1 MAEPALV
8 LRCMYG
14 NLISQPDIVNLSL
27 HDHPSEFTYTQ
38 ICYREGSITLREQ
51 TEINRT
57 AGDVAARLSEWCI
70 ICFTSLD

>member
-1 MAEPALV
+1 MAEPTLA

-14 NLISQPDIVNLSL
+14 NLLSQPDIVNLSL
-27 HDHPSEFTYTQ
+27 RDDPADFTYTQ
-38 ICYREGSITLREQ
+38 ICYRNGTIALREQ

-57 AGDVAARLSEWCI
+57 AGDVAARLSESCT